1 MSRSGSDM
9 DSVEKRLSE
18 AEFVRLAEQFTDMVF
33 DPKRPWVRNSLL
45 AGLEQE
51 MRKPGL
57 LDTINKKAHAEG
69 HFPRVRYD
77 RTQIV
82 RLRDAVMKHKRK
94 EALAFWIAE
103 FRRDP
108 PTHQLAQEFLSF
120 GDPHVVRKAFLG
132 AADQFKGKP
141 GPTPRI
147 APTEYFDLADNADRL
162 RPALEK
168 FLNIRQVTKHST
180 KQILDFLEREGAHP
194 EACAFLQRHVQEL
207 DSALESRD
215 LLKRGTRT
223 ASRAGVLADA
233 LAGTDKKFSFRTSM
247 EYVRQGRRQQ
257 RQRNI

>member
-1 MSRSGSDM
+1 M
-9 DSVEKRLSE
+9 DSVKKRLSE

-33 DPKRPWVRNSLL
+33 DPKRPWVRNSFL

-57 LDTINKKAHAEG
+57 LDTINKKAHVEG
-69 HFPRVRYD
+69 LLPRVPHD

-82 RLRDAVMKHKRK
+82 RLRDAVMRHKRK
-94 EALAFWIAE
+94 ETLAFLIAE
-103 FRRDP
+103 FQRDP
-108 PTHQLAQEFLSF
+108 PTHQLAQALLNI

-147 APTEYFDLADNADRL
+147 APTEYFELADNADRL

-168 FLNIRQVTKHST
+168 FLNIQQVTKHST
-180 KQILDFLEREGAHP
+180 NQILDFLEEEGVHP

-207 DSALESRD
+207 NSALESRD
-215 LLKRGTRT
+215 LLKRGMRT

-233 LAGTDKKFSFRTSM
+233 LAGADKKFSFRTSM
-247 EYVRQGRRQQ
+247 EYVRQGRHQ
-257 RQRNI
+257 RSEEESK